1 MRVIAHLVYS
11 LSQTTAMPRK
21 PPTKPRKT
29 ASQERSRFTVDALL
43 QATAR
48 ILVKEGY
55 EQASTNRIAH
65 AAGVSIGSLYQ
76 YFPNKE
82 AIVIAIID
90 RHMQEVI
97 ELLRESLAR
106 VATQP
111 LDMAVRE
118 MVTAMVDAHRIDP
131 KLHRVLA
138 EQTPRMGKLDNVEA
152 VDREVFSLVREFLDA
167 RSAEL
172 RIIDL
177 DVATFICVSTVE
189 ALTHGAVI
197 RSPELLQDKT
207 TLLIDEATR
216 LVVQYLRGEV
226 TATTVN

>member
-1 MRVIAHLVYS
+1 
-11 LSQTTAMPRK
+11 MPRK

>member
-1 MRVIAHLVYS
+1 
-11 LSQTTAMPRK
+11 MPRK

-55 EQASTNRIAH
+55 ERASTNRIAH

-97 ELLRESLAR
+97 DLLRESLAR
-106 VATQP
+106 VTAQP
-111 LDMAVRE
+111 LDLAVRE

-131 KLHRVLA
+131 QLHRVLA

-152 VDREVFSLVREFLDA
+152 VDREIYSLVRGFLDA
-167 RSAEL
+167 RRDEL
-172 RIIDL
+172 HIVDL

-197 RSPELLQDKT
+197 RNPKLMQDKT
-207 TLLIDEATR
+207 TILIDEATR
-216 LVVQYLRGEV
+216 LVVQYLRGDALASA
-226 TATTVN
+226 TAA